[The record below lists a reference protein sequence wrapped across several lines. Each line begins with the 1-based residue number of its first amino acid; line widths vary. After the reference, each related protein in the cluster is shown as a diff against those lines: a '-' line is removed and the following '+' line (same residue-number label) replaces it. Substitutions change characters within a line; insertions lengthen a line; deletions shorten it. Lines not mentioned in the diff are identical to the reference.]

1 MLRDLVTNYVILYYI
16 IKSFLLKIIPDLSL
30 FDKKT
35 DKTRILND
43 KNNNNINFNGR
54 NMSSSPLKL
63 FFPDN

>member
-1 MLRDLVTNYVILYYI
+1 MLRDLVTYYVILYYI